1 MSADNFNLGETEMQS
16 LSFKVFV
23 EFNGGGTAR
32 SSYLPSRL
40 GCVGADFE
48 AGDRRLG
55 LNYRDHGRRTCRIVA
70 CASGAESQSASSSSN
85 SFLTR
90 SQSYAL
96 LKQQMEVAA
105 KSEVVSKFNS

>member
-1 MSADNFNLGETEMQS
+1 MQS

-23 EFNGGGTAR
+23 DFNGGGTAR
-32 SSYLPSRL
+32 SSCLPSRL
-40 GCVGADFE
+40 GFVSADFE

-55 LNYRDHGRRTCRIVA
+55 LNYRDQGRTCRIVA
-70 CASGAESQSASSSSN
+70 CASGAESQSASSSSK
-85 SFLTR
+85 SFLSR

-105 KSEVVSKFNS
+105 KSEVISR